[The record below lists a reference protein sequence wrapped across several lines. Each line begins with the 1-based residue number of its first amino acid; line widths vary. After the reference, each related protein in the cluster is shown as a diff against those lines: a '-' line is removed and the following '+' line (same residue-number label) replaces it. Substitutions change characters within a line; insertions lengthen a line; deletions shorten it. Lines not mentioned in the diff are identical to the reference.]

1 MKTAGREAR
10 KRVAN
15 PVLHDAYIFPI
26 NVVFLAFVG
35 ILRLITKDLDFSQ
48 ARAVPL
54 VSVSVGF
61 VTFSELGWTS
71 LVQHGSK

>member
-15 PVLHDAYIFPI
+15 PVLHGAYVFPI

-35 ILRLITKDLDFSQ
+35 ILRLIT
-48 ARAVPL
+48 RA
-54 VSVSVGF
+54 
-61 VTFSELGWTS
+61 
-71 LVQHGSK
+71 